1 MEILI
6 SGIPYQIN
14 LIEPNTRAD
23 ENMGRCDVKLGLIT
37 IQRNMPDHIQFSTLI
52 HEVIEAINDM
62 NELGM
67 KHNVISSLST
77 HLAEV
82 LINNKIDDFKIL
94 R

>member
-6 SGIPYQIN
+6 SGIPYKIN

-37 IQRNMPDHIQFSTLI
+37 IQRNMPDEIQFSTLI
-52 HEVIEAINDM
+52 HEIVEAISGM
-62 NELGM
+62 NELNL

-77 HLAEV
+77 SMAEV
-82 LINNKIDDFKIL
+82 LMRNKIDDFKVL

>member
-1 MEILI
+1 MEIII
-6 SGIPYQIN
+6 SGIPYKIN

-37 IQRNMPDHIQFSTLI
+37 IQRDMPDEIQFSTLI

-62 NELGM
+62 NELGL
-67 KHNVISSLST
+67 KHNAISSLST
-77 HLAEV
+77 QLAEV
-82 LINNKIDDFKIL
+82 LINNEIDDFKVM

>member
-1 MEILI
+1 MEIII

-37 IQRNMPDHIQFSTLI
+37 IQRDMPDQIQFSTLI

-67 KHNVISSLST
+67 KHNVISCIST
-77 HLAEV
+77 QLAEV
-82 LINNKIDDFKIL
+82 LMNNKIDDFKTLI
-94 R
+94 